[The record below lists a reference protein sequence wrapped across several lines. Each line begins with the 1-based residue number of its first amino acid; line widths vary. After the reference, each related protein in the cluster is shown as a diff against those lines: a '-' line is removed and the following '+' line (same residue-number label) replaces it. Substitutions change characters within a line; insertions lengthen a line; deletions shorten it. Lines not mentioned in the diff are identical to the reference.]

1 MKYKRYQI
9 WWSAFKTM
17 CVLRPMYAQINETD
31 LDNVYTEHVRKFRC
45 GYIFY
50 RAMIDFYNTIEYKG
64 AFFSITKEQY
74 EMRKPMQCIAKDYIA
89 EAHENGNPYNVRG

>member
-1 MKYKRYQI
+1 
-9 WWSAFKTM
+9 
-17 CVLRPMYAQINETD
+17 MYAQINETD

-50 RAMIDFYNTIEYKG
+50 REMIDFYNTIEYKG

-74 EMRKPMQCIAKDYIA
+74 EMRKPMQCIAKDYVA